1 MAQGWYEN
9 TNPDFY
15 KNVRKATIKE
25 FALESMPE
33 VNSEAWQRTLDD
45 ALKD

>member
-1 MAQGWYEN
+1 LLKVFREQ
-9 TNPDFY
+9 
-15 KNVRKATIKE
+15 IKK

-33 VNSEAWQRTLDD
+33 VNGEAWQRTLDD

>member
-1 MAQGWYEN
+1 LLEVFREQ
-9 TNPDFY
+9 
-15 KNVRKATIKE
+15 IKE

-33 VNSEAWQRTLDD
+33 VNGKAWQRTLDD